1 MLIKSKPRG
10 KCSGSDCDCEDYFS
24 NPTDGAETCWTC
36 KHNSEDHRLLLTDG
50 RFCAEREA
58 EFKQLE
64 MVLDT
69 THKKNWGGRDSK
81 HGNGSL
87 SWYLQTVLQLKKLSG
102 TREFRR

>member
-1 MLIKSKPRG
+1 
-10 KCSGSDCDCEDYFS
+10 
-24 NPTDGAETCWTC
+24 
-36 KHNSEDHRLLLTDG
+36 
-50 RFCAEREA
+50 
-58 EFKQLE
+58 